1 MTDDQAN
8 NVLIQ
13 LATLFPDWAVWAGGI
28 RTPDTKNAWQSALMS
43 QEFGD
48 VDAIVKDWQFG
59 RKKAP
64 EAFERERLVYTLV
77 ELARVAKNNRYA
89 KLESERVRENATV
102 TPEEIQRRRSEYNRL
117 AAEQGRMGQAM
128 RKILLA
134 EPKGKPKWEWT
145 RQEEVAFV
153 DNLNRVVAE
162 YAKELKL
169 SVPEPVPYP
178 HVVRE
183 QAAKRQQQYT
193 QPEPQPAEEF
203 YAWQS

>member
-1 MTDDQAN
+1 MTDEQAN
-8 NVLIQ
+8 NVLKQ

-28 RTPDTKNAWQSALMS
+28 RTPETKNAWQSALMS

-48 VDAIVKDWQFG
+48 VDAIIKDWQFG

-102 TPEEIQRRRSEYNRL
+102 TQEEIQRRRCEYRPIADSDKL
-117 AAEQGRMGQAM
+117 MGEAM
-128 RKILLA
+128 RRKAACLPQVPRA
-134 EPKGKPKWEWT
+134 QWT
-145 RQEEVAFV
+145 RQQEIQYI
-153 DNLNRVVAE
+153 DDMNRIDAE
-162 YAKELKL
+162 YAKAIGC
-169 SVPEPVPYP
+169 EPLPLL
-178 HVVRE
+178 
-183 QAAKRQQQYT
+183 QYFHLRKNNKPSQ

-203 YAWQS
+203 YAWQ

>member
-1 MTDDQAN
+1 MIEDQAKD
-8 NVLIQ
+8 VIAK
-13 LATLFPDWAVWAGGI
+13 LATLFPDWAAWAGGV
-28 RTPDTKNAWQSALMS
+28 RTPDTIKAWQSALMS
-43 QEFGD
+43 QEFSD
-48 VDAIVKDWQFG
+48 VDAVVNDWQFG

-64 EAFERERLVYTLV
+64 EAFERERLIYLLV
-77 ELARVAKNNRYA
+77 EAARVLKNNRYA
-89 KLESERVRENATV
+89 KLESERVRENATA
-102 TPEEIQRRRSEYNRL
+102 TPEQIQQRRSEYNRL

-145 RQEEVAFV
+145 KEEEIAYV

-169 SVPEPVPYP
+169 PVPEPVPYP
-178 HVVRE
+178 HIIRE
-183 QAAKRQQQYT
+183 QAAKRQQQAT